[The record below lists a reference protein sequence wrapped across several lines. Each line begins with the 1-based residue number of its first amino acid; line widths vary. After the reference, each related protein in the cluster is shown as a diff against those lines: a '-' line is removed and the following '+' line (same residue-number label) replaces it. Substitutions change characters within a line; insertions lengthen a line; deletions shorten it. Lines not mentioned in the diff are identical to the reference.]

1 MITDLADDYASYFK
15 LDVNKEISPV
25 METIEDMLTRLEEFE
40 SLMDMV
46 RTDVTQSAVATVPD
60 IVACKSELRTLCDRI
75 DCLEALVTRVRRD
88 LDTVESQLDTAEAT
102 VGGEGVIRNML
113 KPLFFKNM
121 NIILQVKSRNQ
132 NLSVYMVTEAKKGR
146 LKDGWN
152 ISKGCTSET
161 NLKTVLQKW
170 KRS

>member
-60 IVACKSELRTLCDRI
+60 IVARKSELRTLCDRI

-113 KPLFFKNM
+113 KPLFFK
-121 NIILQVKSRNQ
+121 KSDP
-132 NLSVYMVTEAKKGR
+132 LSRAASSPPYQPPEIFKTGDYFPKTEESGAASN
-146 LKDGWN
+146 D
-152 ISKGCTSET
+152 
-161 NLKTVLQKW
+161 
-170 KRS
+170 

>member
-113 KPLFFKNM
+113 KPLFFFK
-121 NIILQVKSRNQ
+121 KSDP
-132 NLSVYMVTEAKKGR
+132 LSRAASSPPYQPPEIFKTDDYFPKTEDSGAASN
-146 LKDGWN
+146 D
-152 ISKGCTSET
+152 
-161 NLKTVLQKW
+161 
-170 KRS
+170 

>member
-113 KPLFFKNM
+113 KPLFF
-121 NIILQVKSRNQ
+121 LKSLIHCQ
-132 NLSVYMVTEAKKGR
+132 GQPVLHHTSH
-146 LKDGWN
+146 LKF
-152 ISKGCTSET
+152 SKQMTIF
-161 NLKTVLQKW
+161 QKL
-170 KRS
+170 RS